1 MRKTVLSCVLAVLS
15 MAALAACA
23 ADEGGSLP
31 QESGVSSSVAS
42 SVSSSTSSS
51 VSAADSASGSSSQAE
66 TSASGGEV
74 SGGGSFSSEAI
85 SASASSSSTS
95 SSSENSSV
103 DSSSAG
109 SEATVWTATIVT
121 DSGEKTYSITWEER
135 EDELVGVGAIDGEAD
150 GIVWRLMGDQDV
162 QTESFERLCG
172 TDTKGNEY
180 RWENGPT
187 SHTGMH

>member
-51 VSAADSASGSSSQAE
+51 VSAADSASASSSQAE
-66 TSASGGEV
+66 TSASGG
-74 SGGGSFSSEAI
+74 GSSSSEAI
-85 SASASSSSTS
+85 SVSASSSSTS
-95 SSSENSSV
+95 SSSENFSE
-103 DSSSAG
+103 DSSSEVN
-109 SEATVWTATIVT
+109 EATVWTATIVT
-121 DSGEKTYSITWEER
+121 DRGEKTYSITWEER
-135 EDELVGVGAIDGEAD
+135 EGELVGVGAIDGEAD
-150 GIVWRLMGDQDV
+150 GIVWRLAGDQDV

-180 RWENGPT
+180 RWENGPA